1 MKPVSIF
8 LVLIALACPLWSQK
22 GTREYVLVAR
32 RGNIAEIVD
41 ADSLR
46 TFNRIQF
53 DFLVERMSGG
63 RDGRIL
69 NIDGY
74 EGRTCCKHYRLDLG
88 TAEMTAFVPADGP
101 RYYGGPLIS
110 PDGRWSIRLKSFR
123 GPALQM
129 TDLREGGPAR
139 ELIPPGLAP
148 EDDSGNW
155 NAQGVWSGDRFYLYV
170 SRPDDPGFLWTLSPG
185 VFFPIRSAESL
196 EAGIPVAPFNEAPGC
211 PRILPVVKRLVA
223 AGGNLLLFEPFGNR
237 EMGSR
242 ACDNLPG
249 GAWILDPETGRLDRQ
264 IASELH
270 FSTLISDPSQSELY
284 GTVLAGAGNR
294 GEPEQLVR
302 LNAQDGRVM
311 RSRNMGPGESLAI
324 TVGPLVEIP
333 LGDMN
338 VSLSAR

>member
-1 MKPVSIF
+1 
-8 LVLIALACPLWSQK
+8 
-22 GTREYVLVAR
+22 
-32 RGNIAEIVD
+32 
-41 ADSLR
+41 
-46 TFNRIQF
+46 
-53 DFLVERMSGG
+53 
-63 RDGRIL
+63 
-69 NIDGY
+69 
-74 EGRTCCKHYRLDLG
+74 
-88 TAEMTAFVPADGP
+88 
-101 RYYGGPLIS
+101 
-110 PDGRWSIRLKSFR
+110 
-123 GPALQM
+123 
-129 TDLREGGPAR
+129 
-139 ELIPPGLAP
+139 
-148 EDDSGNW
+148 
-155 NAQGVWSGDRFYLYV
+155 
-170 SRPDDPGFLWTLSPG
+170 
-185 VFFPIRSAESL
+185 L

-211 PRILPVVKRLVA
+211 PRILPAIKRLVA

-264 IASELH
+264 IAPELH

-302 LNAQDGRVM
+302 LNAQDGRVI

-333 LGDMN
+333 LGDMH